1 MKKMLWIDPENLTSR
16 VVRVDEDKLSEAE
29 NYEDVICVQEI
40 DSTGN
45 FEVMFGELYNIKTKE
60 DLIND
65 SFNLNYV
72 ENEFG
77 NYTFDDFLFI
87 ENEIIVHPK
96 TIEEA
101 EKLTW
106 IIY

>member
-40 DSTGN
+40 DSTGS

-60 DLIND
+60 DLINK
-65 SFNLNYV
+65 SFILNKF
-72 ENEFG
+72 E

-87 ENEIIVHPK
+87 EDEIIVHPK